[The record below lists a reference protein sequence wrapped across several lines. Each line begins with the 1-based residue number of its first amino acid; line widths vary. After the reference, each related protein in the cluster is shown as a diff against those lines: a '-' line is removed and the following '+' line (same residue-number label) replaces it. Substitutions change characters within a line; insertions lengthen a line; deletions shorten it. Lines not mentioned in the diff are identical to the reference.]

1 MITILN
7 HATRSCKDGKYVESV
22 INNSVVMR
30 DEILPPQKI
39 VPAEITSTKVECT
52 STKCYILLVFSLF
65 TIALLIA
72 VNIYC
77 YLIKYQ
83 VKQNIYSFT
92 VTALAN

>member
-7 HATRSCKDGKYVESV
+7 HATCSCKDGKYVESV
-22 INNSVVMR
+22 INNSVVMC

-39 VPAEITSTKVECT
+39 VPAEITSTKR
-52 STKCYILLVFSLF
+52 YILLVFSLF
-65 TIALLIA
+65 TIASLIA